1 MAAGAWRMERGGSLI
16 FLLHQGSPQALV
28 VTSAMVGVDRHCLLI
43 LCHPVSWFR
52 ALVIRISES
61 WKLCIW
67 IRVIQ
72 SNISLKNL
80 HKSETDYLNLESVCV
95 CVCVLGGGS
104 TYVHSSYQCQT
115 RWVRTDT
122 LWQHCPAARSHRCIW
137 NYKWPRSCLCHCRTS
152 CNRCLEET
160 VHCSGALH
168 RERGGHLD
176 KQMWGNM
183 TGRKLATRE
192 EDWCSMHVHIYKV

>member
-1 MAAGAWRMERGGSLI
+1 MKVYKPCLIIKPFKNAMAAGAWRMERGGSLI

-72 SNISLKNL
+72 SNVSLKNL
-80 HKSETDYLNLESVCV
+80 HKSETNYLNLESVCV
-95 CVCVLGGGS
+95 CVCVCWGGGQ
-104 TYVHSSYQCQT
+104 YVRAQFVSVPDQVSPYWHTLAALPCSS
-115 RWVRTDT
+115 
-122 LWQHCPAARSHRCIW
+122 
-137 NYKWPRSCLCHCRTS
+137 
-152 CNRCLEET
+152 
-160 VHCSGALH
+160 
-168 RERGGHLD
+168 
-176 KQMWGNM
+176 
-183 TGRKLATRE
+183 
-192 EDWCSMHVHIYKV
+192 